1 MESLTFCPIDTKPII
16 ISMLSDEDINWLN
29 NYHAEVYET
38 LSPELND
45 EEREWLRQ
53 ATRPIERE
61 KA

>member
-1 MESLTFCPIDTKPII
+1 
-16 ISMLSDEDINWLN
+16 MLSDEDINWLN